1 MSKDFELLRRD
12 GRDVI
17 RVACR
22 GRDVLNNPIINFGTA
37 FTTEQ
42 RKALGITGLL
52 PNAVISMDAQL
63 RRVYRQFSQEPSDLA
78 KYLYLTTMQDRNET
92 LFYRLLTE
100 NIEEMLPIIYTPTI
114 GQAIQEYS
122 HWFHKPRG
130 IYLDIDNPDAIRPAL
145 LADGKGPD
153 DVDLIVVTDSEG
165 ILGIGDQGVGGVA
178 ICVGKLSVY
187 VAAAGIH
194 ADRVMPIVL
203 DTGTDNLDLLN
214 DPTYLGVRH
223 SRVRGERYDQFVD
236 RFVQEVTACFPN
248 ALLHW
253 EDFAAGNAHRIL
265 NRYRDQIS
273 TFNDD
278 IQGTAGVVVAAI
290 LSAVATSHTE
300 LADQRIVVH
309 GAGTAGVGIANLL
322 VDAMTATG
330 ISREAALQRFWGLSS
345 RGLLVQGGRM
355 RDFQEPFARP
365 TDELAGWHCRIP
377 GRYELADVVR
387 NVQPTILIGTSAQPG
402 AFTEQI
408 AREMAS
414 YCERPIIMPLSNPT
428 ARAEALPADLLAWTD
443 GRAMIATG
451 SPFGDVIHDGT
462 RFEIAQANNALI
474 FPGIGLGVVTCHASR
489 VTDTMVAAA
498 AAAVSSA
505 VTDRRR
511 GASLLPRMSQLRA
524 ISARVAL
531 AVAETA
537 EAEGLAGRALDNPV
551 QQVYEAMWQPR
562 YPEIEVVAPKA

>member
-1 MSKDFELLRRD
+1 MILNGELYRGTHDGAGEVGHLSIDPEGLPCPCGSRGCFELY
-12 GRDVI
+12 
-17 RVACR
+17 AS
-22 GRDVLNNPIINFGTA
+22 GTA
-37 FTTEQ
+37 
-42 RKALGITGLL
+42 LL
-52 PNAVISMDAQL
+52 RTMREDML
-63 RRVYRQFSQEPSDLA
+63 RGVRSRAFEAAGHRP
-78 KYLYLTTMQDRNET
+78 
-92 LFYRLLTE
+92 E
-100 NIEEMLPIIYTPTI
+100 NLS
-114 GQAIQEYS
+114 G
-122 HWFHKPRG
+122 
-130 IYLDIDNPDAIRPAL
+130 AL
-145 LADGKGPD
+145 L
-153 DVDLIVVTDSEG
+153 SR
-165 ILGIGDQGVGGVA
+165 
-178 ICVGKLSVY
+178 
-187 VAAAGIH
+187 AAAEGDEY
-194 ADRVMPIVL
+194 ALCLYRKE
-203 DTGTDNLDLLN
+203 GY
-214 DPTYLGVRH
+214 YL
-223 SRVRGERYDQFVD
+223 
-236 RFVQEVTACFPN
+236 
-248 ALLHW
+248 
-253 EDFAAGNAHRIL
+253 
-265 NRYRDQIS
+265 
-273 TFNDD
+273 
-278 IQGTAGVVVAAI
+278 
-290 LSAVATSHTE
+290 
-300 LADQRIVVH
+300 
-309 GAGTAGVGIANLL
+309 GVGIANLL
-322 VDAMTATG
+322 VDAMVATG
-330 ISREAALQRFWGLSS
+330 VSREAALQRFWGLSS

-377 GRYELADVVR
+377 GRYELADVVH

>member
-330 ISREAALQRFWGLSS
+330 MSREAALQRFWGLSS

-355 RDFQEPFARP
+355 RDFQEPFARSA
-365 TDELAGWHCRIP
+365 DELAGWHCRIP
-377 GRYELADVVR
+377 GK
-387 NVQPTILIGTSAQPG
+387 I
-402 AFTEQI
+402 
-408 AREMAS
+408 
-414 YCERPIIMPLSNPT
+414 
-428 ARAEALPADLLAWTD
+428 
-443 GRAMIATG
+443 
-451 SPFGDVIHDGT
+451 
-462 RFEIAQANNALI
+462 
-474 FPGIGLGVVTCHASR
+474 R
-489 VTDTMVAAA
+489 VG
-498 AAAVSSA
+498 
-505 VTDRRR
+505 RR
-511 GASLLPRMSQLRA
+511 GAQRATHHPHRHLRPAGRVHRADRARDGVLLRA
-524 ISARVAL
+524 SDHHA
-531 AVAETA
+531 AVESHRPSRGAT
-537 EAEGLAGRALDNPV
+537 GRPAGVDRRPGNDRHGIAV
-551 QQVYEAMWQPR
+551 R
-562 YPEIEVVAPKA
+562 

>member
-1 MSKDFELLRRD
+1 MTFTR
-12 GRDVI
+12 
-17 RVACR
+17 ACR

-114 GQAIQEYS
+114 GRPSRVQPLP
-122 HWFHKPRG
+122 HKPRG
-130 IYLDIDNPDAIRPAL
+130 IHRHRQSGRYPAG
-145 LADGKGPD
+145 ARRRQGPD
-153 DVDLIVVTDSEG
+153 DVDLITVTDPKASWARRPRRRGRRDLRRQVEC
-165 ILGIGDQGVGGVA
+165 LRRR
-178 ICVGKLSVY
+178 CR
-187 VAAAGIH
+187 IH

-214 DPTYLGVRH
+214 DPPTWVRH

-236 RFVQEVTACFPN
+236 RFVEVTACFPN

-322 VDAMTATG
+322 VDAMVATG
-330 ISREAALQRFWGLSS
+330 VSREAALQRFWGLSS

-377 GRYELADVVR
+377 GRYELADVVH

-474 FPGIGLGVVTCHASR
+474 FPGIGLGVVTTPAGSPTPWSPRQRQRCPPRSPTGAGAPPCCRGCPSCGLSPRESPWRSPRPRRLKVWPDAHWTTRSNRSTRPCGSR
-489 VTDTMVAAA
+489 ATQRSR
-498 AAAVSSA
+498 SSRP
-505 VTDRRR
+505 RRSR
-511 GASLLPRMSQLRA
+511 RPPPR
-524 ISARVAL
+524 
-531 AVAETA
+531 
-537 EAEGLAGRALDNPV
+537 P
-551 QQVYEAMWQPR
+551 PH
-562 YPEIEVVAPKA
+562 

>member
-114 GQAIQEYS
+114 GQVIQEYS

-187 VAAAGIH
+187 VA
-194 ADRVMPIVL
+194 
-203 DTGTDNLDLLN
+203 
-214 DPTYLGVRH
+214 
-223 SRVRGERYDQFVD
+223 
-236 RFVQEVTACFPN
+236 
-248 ALLHW
+248 
-253 EDFAAGNAHRIL
+253 
-265 NRYRDQIS
+265 
-273 TFNDD
+273 
-278 IQGTAGVVVAAI
+278 
-290 LSAVATSHTE
+290 
-300 LADQRIVVH
+300 
-309 GAGTAGVGIANLL
+309 
-322 VDAMTATG
+322 
-330 ISREAALQRFWGLSS
+330 
-345 RGLLVQGGRM
+345 
-355 RDFQEPFARP
+355 
-365 TDELAGWHCRIP
+365 
-377 GRYELADVVR
+377 
-387 NVQPTILIGTSAQPG
+387 
-402 AFTEQI
+402 
-408 AREMAS
+408 
-414 YCERPIIMPLSNPT
+414 
-428 ARAEALPADLLAWTD
+428 
-443 GRAMIATG
+443 
-451 SPFGDVIHDGT
+451 
-462 RFEIAQANNALI
+462 
-474 FPGIGLGVVTCHASR
+474 
-489 VTDTMVAAA
+489 
-498 AAAVSSA
+498 
-505 VTDRRR
+505 
-511 GASLLPRMSQLRA
+511 
-524 ISARVAL
+524 
-531 AVAETA
+531 
-537 EAEGLAGRALDNPV
+537 
-551 QQVYEAMWQPR
+551 
-562 YPEIEVVAPKA
+562 